1 MFDNKKQKIKD
12 VQTSPKI
19 EHEKVTMNVIQRNII
34 YAVYVYISNIYHT
47 YIFYLCLLSKYWIIC
62 YIY

>member
-34 YAVYVYISNIYHT
+34 YVVYVYISNIYHI
-47 YIFYLCLLSKYWIIC
+47 YFLSIST
-62 YIY
+62 